1 MVSGSLSYSEGSG
14 TRKGSAPLS
23 TYTEQFYEQFPYYL
37 SIGMT
42 AHQYW
47 EEDPMLCKYYR
58 KAEEM
63 RKERLNQQLWL
74 QGLYVYSAMC
84 DVAPIF
90 QAFAKKGT
98 KAKPYADAP
107 FPLSV
112 KAQKKEKEQKQRAV
126 SSKGKSYMEAMM
138 MQMNKKFA
146 PSSPES

>member
-14 TRKGSAPLS
+14 ADNGSAPFF
-23 TYTEQFYEQFPYYL
+23 TYTERFYEQFPYYL

-74 QGLYVYSAMC
+74 QGLYVYSALC
-84 DVAPIF
+84 DVAPILH
-90 QAFAKKGT
+90 AFAKKGT
-98 KAKPYADAP
+98 KAKPYVDAP
-107 FPLSV
+107 FPLSA
-112 KAQKKEKEQKQRAV
+112 KAQKEEKEQKQRAV

-146 PSSPES
+146 PPSPKS

>member
-14 TRKGSAPLS
+14 TDKGSAPLS
-23 TYTEQFYEQFPYYL
+23 TYTEQFYNQFPYYL

-42 AHQYW
+42 AQQYW
-47 EEDPMLCKYYR
+47 DDDPMLCKYYR
-58 KAEEM
+58 KAEEL

-74 QGLYVYSAMC
+74 QGLYVYSALC

-90 QAFAKKGT
+90 HAFAKKGT
-98 KAKPYADAP
+98 KAKPYVDAP
-107 FPLSV
+107 FPLSA
-112 KAQKKEKEQKQRAV
+112 KAQKEEKEHKQRAV

-146 PSSPES
+146 PPSPKS